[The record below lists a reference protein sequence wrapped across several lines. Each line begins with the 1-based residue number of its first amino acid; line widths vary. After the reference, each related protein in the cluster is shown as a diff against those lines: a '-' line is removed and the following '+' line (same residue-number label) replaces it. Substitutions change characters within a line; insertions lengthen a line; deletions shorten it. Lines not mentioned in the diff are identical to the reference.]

1 MTIKEALV
9 SVANHLDAKGLRKE
23 ADYLD
28 GVIKR
33 LAGVDTDT
41 DTDTDAATDTDA
53 NPESD
58 SSLCESFSTALEA
71 ARENVKSSQKA
82 FGTICAE
89 DKWSR
94 ACKEAQVEFETAIN
108 QFDQADDNYK
118 QCM

>member
-1 MTIKEALV
+1 MIKQLTKL
-9 SVANHLDAKGLRKE
+9 ANHLDAKGLRKE

-28 GVIKR
+28 SVIKR

-58 SSLCESFSTALEA
+58 SSLCASFSTALKA
-71 ARENVKSSQKA
+71 ARENVKSSQEVYD
-82 FGTICAE
+82 TICDE
-89 DKWSR
+89 DKWSQ
-94 ACKEAQVEFETAIN
+94 ACIEAQVELETAID